1 MKWNNHYEL
10 EGKHAF
16 LSASQCHW
24 LQYDIEK
31 VVNRFENELAK
42 QRGTELHSFAEQSI
56 KHRIK
61 LQPGLTHPA
70 VANFVNDAIG
80 YNMATEVVL
89 YYSPYAFGT
98 ADAIRYDPPTKE
110 NPRGFLRI
118 HDLKTGV
125 TKPKMEQLIVY
136 AAYFF
141 IEYAIKPEKT
151 DMELRIYQ
159 GSDIQYS
166 YPEAEDIYDIIHS
179 IKEFSAVL
187 ENRPR

>member
-1 MKWNNHYEL
+1 MP
-10 EGKHAF
+10 F
-16 LSASQCHW
+16 
-24 LQYDIEK
+24 
-31 VVNRFENELAK
+31 F
-42 QRGTELHSFAEQSI
+42 
-56 KHRIK
+56 
-61 LQPGLTHPA
+61 THPA

-98 ADAIRYDPPTKE
+98 ADAIRYDPPTKD

-125 TKPKMEQLIVY
+125 TKPKMEQLMVY

>member
-1 MKWNNHYEL
+1 MKWNNHSEL

-16 LSASQCHW
+16 LSASQCYW

-31 VVNRFENELAK
+31 LVNRFENELAK
-42 QRGTELHSFAEQSI
+42 QRGTELHSFAEQAI
-56 KHRIK
+56 KHRMR

-70 VANFVNDAIG
+70 VANFVNDAIE
-80 YNMATEVVL
+80 YNMDTEVVL

-110 NPRGFLRI
+110 NPHGFLRI

-125 TKPKMEQLIVY
+125 TKPKMEQLMVY

-159 GSDIQYS
+159 GSDIQYI
-166 YPEAEDIYDIIHS
+166 YPEAEDIYDIIHT